1 MSNEQLASDASSS
14 SPSSVDED
22 FCRIEF
28 KRLGD
33 ECKTIENE
41 PIETTIASNAI
52 VYIRLDGRCFR
63 KFTQTF
69 KKPYD
74 PILFKVFHAAAYDF
88 LQEWQFN
95 IAYFQSDEISFI
107 RLPSYDK
114 HDNIIHLPFNGRV
127 QKLTTV
133 WCSSFT
139 AMFNKYLNQIMESSS
154 SSSSS
159 SSSVATISNLS
170 SQHVYDKLVKLREIY
185 KPAATETVAAAAATE
200 TVAAAA
206 TTETVAATATG
217 KESKPAVFD
226 LRLCCNSAEHK
237 KNIARS
243 QILWRRYDCIR
254 NAKSAA
260 AHFVFEQNQ
269 VQGVSSFWLPRK
281 IEQAARDNDIDLTF
295 EALPEWFRKGTLI
308 IRTGKKF
315 IENDWKIFDQ
325 HLPPSKQ

>member
-1 MSNEQLASDASSS
+1 MSNEQLASDASSSS

-52 VYIRLDGRCFR
+52 IYIRLDGRCFR

-114 HDNIIHLPFNGRV
+114 HDNIINLPFNGRV

-154 SSSSS
+154 S
-159 SSSVATISNLS
+159 VATISNLS

-185 KPAATETVAAAAATE
+185 KPAATVAAETVAD
-200 TVAAAA
+200 
-206 TTETVAATATG
+206 G

-226 LRLCCNSAEHK
+226 LRLCCNNAEHK
-237 KNIARS
+237 KKIARS

-315 IENDWKIFDQ
+315 IENDWKNFDQ
-325 HLPPSKQ
+325 QLPP

>member
-1 MSNEQLASDASSS
+1 MSIEQLASDESSSSSSSLLS

-28 KRLGD
+28 NRLGD

-41 PIETTIASNAI
+41 PIETTIVSNAI

-74 PILFKVFHAAAYDF
+74 PILFKVFHATAYDF

-95 IAYFQSDEISFI
+95 IAYFQSDEISFV

-114 HDNIIHLPFNGRV
+114 HGNIIKLPFNGRV

-139 AMFNKYLNQIMESSS
+139 ATFNKYLNQIMESSS
-154 SSSSS
+154 SSL
-159 SSSVATISNLS
+159 VETISNLS
-170 SQHVYDKLVKLREIY
+170 FQHVYDKLVKLREIY
-185 KPAATETVAAAAATE
+185 KPIATVTVAAETVAAATK
-200 TVAAAA
+200 TVAAAE
-206 TTETVAATATG
+206 TE
-217 KESKPAVFD
+217 KEFKPAVFD

-260 AHFVFEQNQ
+260 AHFVFAQNQ

-325 HLPPSKQ
+325 HLPKQ